1 MTVPDYHDHDSA
13 GGGDPRL
20 EAMLG
25 LSARAYRAERAGL
38 ADRVHAASVRALPA
52 ARPLGFVGFRRASSL
67 AAAAAVLV
75 ACSVAVVL
83 LSRGEAAPGG
93 IRAVRSAELAP
104 AGGAESLLVALIDED
119 AALRSTEGGA
129 GFDASAV
136 VLTSGRSV
144 DDLTVELEELLEA
157 GGRR

>member
-1 MTVPDYHDHDSA
+1 MNASDHRDHPAES
-13 GGGDPRL
+13 GDPRL

-25 LSARAYRAERAGL
+25 RSALAYRSERAGL
-38 ADRVHAASVRALPA
+38 ADRIHAASVRELPA
-52 ARPLGFVGFRRASSL
+52 PRPLHFPAFRRVSMAAL
-67 AAAAAVLV
+67 AACVLV
-75 ACSVAVVL
+75 ACSAALFVL
-83 LSRGEAAPGG
+83 AQGRAAGGG

-119 AALRSTEGGA
+119 AALRSTDGGA

-144 DDLTVELEELLEA
+144 DDLTVELEDLLEA
-157 GGRR
+157 GGRQ